1 MTTSQIQKNIFHVA
15 VVAPLFILVGFYRD
29 KTPDWVFN
37 LLLFFGAIIV
47 LYHSYRAYE
56 KLKDGKSA
64 WVNWIHILLVA
75 PLLLILGYL
84 KKDANRRY
92 FEMLLMLGFAALG
105 YHGVYL
111 IRETMFN

>member
-1 MTTSQIQKNIFHVA
+1 MTTYIQKNIFHVA
-15 VVAPLFILVGFYRD
+15 VVAPLLIFVGLYRD
-29 KTPDWVFN
+29 KTPDWTFN
-37 LLLFFGAIIV
+37 LLGLLGAIIL

-56 KLKDGKSA
+56 KLKDGQSA

-92 FEMLLMLGFAALG
+92 FEMLLLLGFAALG
-105 YHGVYL
+105 YHGLYL